1 MRRAARDVRPA
12 NVLGNGSE
20 IPPLRVMKFGGTSVG
35 IPANFSAA
43 VSLVVER
50 LPVHPLVVVSALH
63 GITNLLVD
71 YARDPLARPRHSAE
85 IADRHLSFLL
95 EAGLDPDLLAHRL
108 AEWNAEH
115 ERHGGELREL
125 TGEARDRVL
134 AYGERFSAEIFAAAL
149 RERGH
154 DAFAIDAGEAG
165 LVTDDSFGAAHPL
178 PEAPELLRRTFAGS
192 RGVPVVTGFLGRT
205 ADGRTTTLGRGGSD
219 YSAAYLGA
227 AIGADEIEIWTDT
240 SGMLSADP
248 RIVPEARPVPH
259 LSFAEA
265 SELAYFGAKVL
276 HPKTLLPAI
285 ERDVPVRI
293 LNTGR
298 PHDAGSLITAAADP
312 APDAWRVKSIAS
324 KKGITA
330 VTIASSR
337 MLLAHGFLAR
347 VFDVFGRHHVV
358 VDLVTTSEVSIS
370 VTVDDESLAPALA
383 ELEAIG
389 RVEVR
394 GDLAV
399 VAIVGEGAPQRVG
412 LPGHVFTLLGGVGIG
427 VEMISQGASRVNLS
441 FVVKNEHADRAVRLL
456 HRGLG
461 LDHEPAPHTEAG
473 ATR

>member
-1 MRRAARDVRPA
+1 M
-12 NVLGNGSE
+12 
-20 IPPLRVMKFGGTSVG
+20 RVMKFGGTSVG
-35 IPANFSAA
+35 IPANFEAA
-43 VSLVVER
+43 LALVIERATVE
-50 LPVHPLVVVSALH
+50 PVVVVSALH
-63 GITNLLVD
+63 GVTNQLVE
-71 YARDPLARPRHSAE
+71 YARDPANRGSLSAA
-85 IADRHLSFLL
+85 IVDRHLHFLL
-95 EAGLDPDLLAHRL
+95 ATGLDADVLAARI
-108 AEWNAEH
+108 AAWNAEH
-115 ERHGGELREL
+115 AKHARDPQPLGA
-125 TGEARDRVL
+125 EARDRVL
-134 AYGERFSAEIFAAAL
+134 AFGERFSAEIFAAAL
-149 RERGH
+149 TARGH
-154 DAFAIDAGEAG
+154 AAVAIDAGEAG
-165 LVTDDSFGAAHPL
+165 LVTDESFGAAHPL
-178 PEAPELLRRTFAGS
+178 AEAPALLRRCFATR
-192 RGVPVVTGFLGRT
+192 RGIPVVTGFLGRT
-205 ADGRTTTLGRGGSD
+205 SDGRTTTLGRGGSD
-219 YSAAYLGA
+219 YSAAFLGA

-276 HPKTLLPAI
+276 HPKTLLPAM

-293 LNTGR
+293 LNTAA
-298 PHDAGSLITAAADP
+298 PSDPGSRITAAAEP
-312 APDAWRVKSIAS
+312 AADAWRVKSIAS
-324 KKGITA
+324 KQGITA

-370 VTVDDESLAPALA
+370 VTVDEESRLAAAIA

-394 GDLAV
+394 RDLAV

-441 FVVKNEHADRAVRLL
+441 FVVKNEDADRAVRLL

-461 LDHEPAPHTEAG
+461 LDREPAPRTEAG
-473 ATR
+473 AAR

>member
-1 MRRAARDVRPA
+1 M
-12 NVLGNGSE
+12 
-20 IPPLRVMKFGGTSVG
+20 RVMKFGGTSVG
-35 IPANFSAA
+35 IPANFEAA
-43 VSLVVER
+43 LALVIGR
-50 LPVHPLVVVSALH
+50 LAADPVVVVSALH
-63 GITNLLVD
+63 GVTNQLVE
-71 YARDPLARPRHSAE
+71 YARDPASRAG
-85 IADRHLSFLL
+85 IAAAIVDRHLRFLL
-95 EAGLDPDLLAHRL
+95 ATGLDADALAARI
-108 AEWNAEH
+108 AAWNAEH
-115 ERHGGELREL
+115 ARHAGDARPLGA
-125 TGEARDRVL
+125 EARDRVL
-134 AYGERFSAEIFAAAL
+134 AFGERFSAEIFAAAL
-149 RERGH
+149 VARGH
-154 DAFAIDAGEAG
+154 AAVAIDAGEAG
-165 LVTDDSFGAAHPL
+165 LVTDESFGAAHPL
-178 PEAPELLRRTFAGS
+178 PEAPALLRRSFATR
-192 RGVPVVTGFLGRT
+192 RGIPVVTGFLGRT
-205 ADGRTTTLGRGGSD
+205 ADGRVTTLGRGGSD
-219 YSAAYLGA
+219 YSAAFLGA

-276 HPKTLLPAI
+276 HPKTLLPAM

-293 LNTGR
+293 LNTAA
-298 PHDAGSLITAAADP
+298 PADPGSRITAAAEP
-312 APDAWRVKSIAS
+312 AADAWRVKSIAS

-370 VTVDDESLAPALA
+370 VTVDEESRLAAA
-383 ELEAIG
+383 ISELEGIG

-394 GDLAV
+394 RDLAV
-399 VAIVGEGAPQRVG
+399 IVVVGEGAPQRVG

-427 VEMISQGASRVNLS
+427 IEMISQGASRVNLS
-441 FVVKNEHADRAVRLL
+441 FVVKNEDADRAVRLL

-461 LDHEPAPHTEAG
+461 LDREPVPHAESS